1 VVLAHLVVA
10 LSRSVRSWLAVVGL
24 LAGCDSA
31 ITLEI
36 AGDRPI
42 PRALDS
48 ICVGVSD
55 TNAKGGHAGQLY
67 ALTGELATLPQ
78 TLRVEPG
85 SASSAYLWV
94 RGDRGGAPVAYGVVT
109 TSFDGDARIALDR
122 CPTGH
127 AGAPSPMGDA
137 VGPAGARLVVS
148 HGAGNLVVAL
158 GGEAAIIDAK
168 SSRATAS
175 AAPPLPAGN
184 ITAAIAA
191 DVDGDCDDDVII
203 ASDGEAPVVW
213 IREHHTFALGTALPV
228 GPQTALAAA
237 DVDHDGDTDLV
248 TGTGASLSLLINDG
262 AGVFTRDDANLKAAG
277 RVSSVRALAFG
288 DVNVDGN
295 ADLVVGQSRAPMT
308 AWLGGISGAFEAN
321 DGVVP
326 PVPLDVLSLA
336 LADADGDVDLDPDL
350 AVAVKGAPMRL
361 YIDREGQLEDQSFVR
376 LPQPAPTASAVALA
390 GWDGGR
396 CEPDAF
402 VAGAPSLALHGE
414 ADKLALD
421 TMLGEANDVVMID
434 LDEDG
439 DLDAVIATPEGVRW
453 LAR

>member
-1 VVLAHLVVA
+1 M
-10 LSRSVRSWLAVVGL
+10 RSSLAVVVSLWCGT
-24 LAGCDSA
+24 ACDSA

-42 PRALDS
+42 PRALDA
-48 ICVGVSD
+48 ICVGVADFTSS
-55 TNAKGGHAGQLY
+55 GGHAGQLY
-67 ALTGELATLPQ
+67 ALTGELAKLPQ

-94 RGDRGGAPVAYGVVT
+94 RGDRGGAPVAYAIAR
-109 TSFDGDARIALDR
+109 TSFDGDVRIALDR
-122 CPTGH
+122 CPVGH
-127 AGAPSPMGDA
+127 ASAPAPMGDA
-137 VGPAGARLVVS
+137 VGPGNARLVVS

-158 GGEAAIIDAK
+158 GGEAVIIDAK
-168 SSRATAS
+168 GSRTTATA
-175 AAPPLPAGN
+175 AMLPLPAGN
-184 ITAAIAA
+184 LTAAIAA
-191 DVDGDCDDDVII
+191 DIDGDCDDDLVL
-203 ASDGEAPVVW
+203 ASDGESPVVW
-213 IREHHTFALGTALPV
+213 RRDHQTFTLGAALPA
-228 GPQTALAAA
+228 GPQTAVAAA
-237 DVDHDGDTDLV
+237 DIDHDGDTDLV
-248 TGTGASLSLLINDG
+248 TGAGASLSLLINDG
-262 AGVFTRDDANLKAAG
+262 AGGFTRDDANLKAAG

-308 AWLGGISGAFEAN
+308 AWLGGVSGAFEAN

-326 PVPLDVLSLA
+326 PVPLDVIDFA

-350 AVAVKGAPMRL
+350 AVAVRDAPVRL

-376 LPQPAPTASAVALA
+376 LPQPPPMATAVALA

-396 CEPDAF
+396 CEPDA
-402 VAGAPSLALHGE
+402 VLAGTASLTLHGE
-414 ADKLALD
+414 ADKLSVEA
-421 TMLGEANDVVMID
+421 MLGEASDVAMID